1 MEEALLTRR
10 KQTQRRQGI
19 QARRALRDAER
30 ASMSAALCAHLA
42 ALPAWQ
48 EARTVLAY
56 AAAGGEADLSPLL
69 EAAAGKR
76 IAYPVCLDEARMI
89 AALPAAEKGWETG
102 RYGIRAPVL
111 ERAEIL
117 PPEQLDLVLVPCTAF
132 DPDCFRV
139 GMGKGYYDRYLPGCI
154 RAQAVGIAFEVQKVE
169 KAAAGLFDRRLDG
182 FVTERGIYQWQR

>member
-10 KQTQRRQGI
+10 KQAQRRQGI
-19 QARRALRDAER
+19 QARRALSEAER
-30 ASMSAALCAHLA
+30 TALSKALCAHLA

-48 EARTVLAY
+48 EARTVLA
-56 AAAGGEADLSPLL
+56 S
-69 EAAAGKR
+69 AGKR

-117 PPEQLDLVLVPCTAF
+117 PPEQLDLVLAPCTAF

-169 KAAAGLFDRRLDG
+169 KAAAGPFDRRLDG